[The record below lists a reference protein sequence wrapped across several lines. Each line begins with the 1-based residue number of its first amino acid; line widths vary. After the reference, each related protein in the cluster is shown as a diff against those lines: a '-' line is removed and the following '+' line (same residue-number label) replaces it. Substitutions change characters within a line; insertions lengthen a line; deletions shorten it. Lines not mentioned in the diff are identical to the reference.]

1 VQKVFAAVALD
12 LLIRMGR
19 AKKLTPLRAL
29 PAAGAFRRLL
39 IAINSLN
46 RLFAGHWLK
55 ALS

>member
-46 RLFAGHWLK
+46 RLFAGH
-55 ALS
+55 